1 MIMNRKLLYFT
12 IYILVFA
19 FSSQLYG
26 QTISSGELK
35 KLDSLPKLEQ
45 VKMLSAWCWKNREK
59 NTDEAIQYGLKA
71 IKIAKAEGYDK
82 ELATLYNY
90 VGVLYQHYK
99 YEIQKGI
106 SYYDMG
112 LPLSLQVKDSVEIA
126 YVYNNLG
133 DAFYKI
139 GNIPLAFE
147 YAKKSMAIFER
158 LHNAPGIA
166 YSYINMGEL
175 SRINEKYDT
184 ALDYFRKAIA
194 LRQTFN
200 DSTGIAS
207 ANLEIARTLFLK
219 GQTDSAMYYFRRSLE
234 KHEQIRNKNY
244 MAYSM
249 QGMGDV
255 FLRKAQYDSAYVYFK
270 GALKLCRERKNPT
283 GEIDSQ
289 LGMAKV
295 LANTGKEKEGEQILD
310 EALVNA
316 RKSKLTPNILKVY
329 RAKGE
334 FYHQLKEFRKSSG
347 NYQNYVATYDSLF
360 SALQYQTLSEV
371 KDRFQMTEQLNRV
384 HQDLKA
390 KQKDQIYAIIIIVLL
405 LVLSL
410 VLVLRH
416 RTVSR
421 LSAEL
426 LQSNQSKDK
435 ILSIV
440 SHDLVSSFNALLG
453 TSELLM
459 EDLDEG
465 DMAGAKSN
473 GRLIQ
478 QTSEETYRF
487 ISNLLTW
494 ARSQQHTIRLY
505 KEEFDLS
512 GLLTDVKSMFD
523 NQARMKEIQFR
534 VNAGAE
540 VMVNADKNLLQIVL
554 VNLLN
559 NALKFTNPNGTID
572 LSIEMKENQV
582 KVSVK
587 DNGVGISPERMA
599 ELFKS
604 RTIDSLPGTGN
615 EKGTGLGLFL
625 CKEFVEMHGGEIHV
639 SSVEGKGSEFW
650 FTLPLA

>member
-1 MIMNRKLLYFT
+1 MNRKLLYFI

-19 FSSQLYG
+19 VSSQLYG
-26 QTISSGELK
+26 QPGQSGELK
-35 KLDSLPKLEQ
+35 NIDSLPRLEQ

-59 NTDEAIQYGLKA
+59 HTDQAIEYGLKA

-106 SYYDMG
+106 SYYDLG

-133 DAFYKI
+133 DAFYTI
-139 GNIPLAFE
+139 GNVPLAFE

-158 LHNAPGIA
+158 LHNARGIA

-175 SRINEKYDT
+175 DRINEKYDA
-184 ALDYFRKAIA
+184 ALDDFRKAIA

-200 DSTGIAS
+200 DSIGIAS
-207 ANLEIARTLFLK
+207 ANLEIARTLLLK
-219 GQTDSAMYYFRRSLE
+219 GQTDSAMHFFRRSLE
-234 KHEQIRNKNY
+234 KHEQIKNKNY

-255 FLRKAQYDSAYVYFK
+255 YLRRAQYDSAYVYFK
-270 GALKLCRERKNPT
+270 NALKLCRERKNPT
-283 GEIDSQ
+283 GEINSQ

-295 LANTGKEKEGEQILD
+295 LSNKGKEKEGEQILD

-316 RKSKLTPNILKVY
+316 RKSKITPNILKVY
-329 RAKGE
+329 KAKGE

-360 SALQYQTLSEV
+360 SALQYQTLSEI
-371 KDRFQMTEQLNRV
+371 KDRFQITEQLHTVN
-384 HQDLKA
+384 QDLKA
-390 KQKDQIYAIIIIVLL
+390 KQKDQMYAVVIIILL
-405 LVLSL
+405 LVLSV

-421 LSAEL
+421 LSDEL
-426 LQSNQSKDK
+426 LQSNRSKDK

-453 TSELLM
+453 TSELLI

-465 DMAGAKSN
+465 DMARAKSN
-473 GRLIQ
+473 GRLIR

-512 GLLTDVKSMFD
+512 GLLTEVKSMFD
-523 NQARMKEIQFR
+523 NQARMKEIQFH
-534 VNAGAE
+534 VSKE
-540 VMVNADKNLLQIVL
+540 PKVMVNADKNLIQIVL

-559 NALKFTNPNGTID
+559 NALKFTNRNGTID
-572 LSIEMKENQV
+572 LSLEVEEKQV

-587 DNGVGISPERMA
+587 DNGVGISPGRMA
-599 ELFKS
+599 ELFRN
-604 RTIDSLPGTGN
+604 RTVDSLPGTGN

-625 CKEFVEMHGGEIHV
+625 CKEFVEMHGGEIQV
-639 SSVEGKGSEFW
+639 SSAEGQGSKFW
-650 FTLPLA
+650 FTMPVA

>member
-1 MIMNRKLLYFT
+1 MSRKLLYIT
-12 IYILVFA
+12 IYLLL
-19 FSSQLYG
+19 FSGNSPLFG
-26 QTISSGELK
+26 QNSPSGELK
-35 KLDSLPKLEQ
+35 QLDRLSKREQ
-45 VKMLSAWCWKNREK
+45 VKELSRLCWQNREK
-59 NTDEAIQYGLKA
+59 QTDKAIEYGLQG

-106 SYYDMG
+106 SYYDLG

-175 SRINEKYDT
+175 SRINEKYGT

-219 GQTDSAMYYFRRSLE
+219 GQTDSAMHYFRRSLE
-234 KHEQIRNKNY
+234 KHKQINNKNY

-270 GALKLCRERKNPT
+270 GALKLCRERQNPT

-295 LANTGKEKEGEQILD
+295 LANTGKEKEGEQMLD
-310 EALVNA
+310 EALSNA
-316 RKSKLTPNILKVY
+316 RKSKLTPIILKVY
-329 RAKGE
+329 KTKGE

-360 SALQYQTLSEV
+360 SVLQYQTLSEV
-371 KDRFQMTEQLNRV
+371 KDRFQMAEQLNRV

-390 KQKDQIYAIIIIVLL
+390 KQKDQIYGIIIIVLL
-405 LVLSL
+405 LVLSV

-426 LQSNQSKDK
+426 LQSNRSKDK
-435 ILSIV
+435 ILSII
-440 SHDLVSSFNALLG
+440 SHDLVSSFNVLLG

-459 EDLDEG
+459 EDLEEEDLKR
-465 DMAGAKSN
+465 AKSN

-478 QTSEETYRF
+478 KTSEETYRF

-512 GLLTDVKSMFD
+512 RLLTEVESMFD
-523 NQARMKEIQFR
+523 NQARMKEIQFH
-534 VNAGAE
+534 VNVGAE
-540 VMVNADKNLLQIVL
+540 LMVNADRNLLQIVL

-559 NALKFTNPNGTID
+559 NALKFTRRDGTIE
-572 LSIEMKENQV
+572 LSVEKEDGQV
-582 KVSVK
+582 KISVK

-599 ELFKS
+599 QLFKNQ
-604 RTIDSLPGTGN
+604 TIDSQPGTSN

-625 CKEFVEMHGGEIHV
+625 CREFVEMHGGEIHV
-639 SSVEGKGSEFW
+639 SSVEGEGSEFW
-650 FTLPLA
+650 FTLPVS

>member
-1 MIMNRKLLYFT
+1 MSRKLLYFT
-12 IYILVFA
+12 IYILVFS

-59 NTDEAIQYGLKA
+59 NTDAAIEYGLKA

-82 ELATLYNY
+82 ELSTLYNY

-106 SYYDMG
+106 SYYDLG

-158 LHNAPGIA
+158 LHNARGIA
-166 YSYINMGEL
+166 YNYINMGEL
-175 SRINEKYDT
+175 NRINEKYDT

-219 GQTDSAMYYFRRSLE
+219 GQTDSAMYFFRRSLE
-234 KHEQIRNKNY
+234 KHEQIKNKNY

-270 GALKLCRERKNPT
+270 GALKLCRERQNPT
-283 GEIDSQ
+283 GGIDSQ

-310 EALVNA
+310 EALINA

-329 RAKGE
+329 KAKGE

-347 NYQNYVATYDSLF
+347 NYQNYVATYNSLF

-390 KQKDQIYAIIIIVLL
+390 KQKDQIYGIIIIVLL
-405 LVLSL
+405 LVLSV

-421 LSAEL
+421 LSGEL
-426 LQSNQSKDK
+426 LQSNRSKDK

-494 ARSQQHTIRLY
+494 ARSQQRSIQLH
-505 KEEFDLS
+505 KEVFDFSQLMIE
-512 GLLTDVKSMFD
+512 VKSIFD
-523 NQARMKEIQFR
+523 NQARMKDIRFH
-534 VNAGAE
+534 VNTTPDL
-540 VMVNADKNLLQIVL
+540 VVDADKNLLQIVL

-559 NALKFTNPNGTID
+559 NAMKFTHRNGTIE
-572 LSIEMKENQV
+572 LSVEKDDGQV

-587 DNGVGISPERMA
+587 DNGIGMSPGRMA
-599 ELFKS
+599 QLFS
-604 RTIDSLPGTGN
+604 TQTIDSLPGTSN

-625 CKEFVEMHGGEIHV
+625 CKEFVSMHGGEIHV
-639 SSVEGKGSEFW
+639 SSEEGEGSVFW
-650 FTLPLA
+650 FTLPVS